1 MKFSNSIEKFLT
13 KKKFTLIHLESV
25 TSTMSEIKK
34 YLDGENNICMIA
46 DLQTEGVG
54 RRGNKWVSPKGN
66 IYISF
71 LFKFN
76 LSIEQHFLLSAVTV
90 NSIAS
95 LISRYV
101 KEKINIK
108 WPNDILI
115 NNNKIAGIMTE
126 IVELNNIKY
135 ILIGA
140 GINVSSSPKIYE
152 YPTCCLND
160 YEVNIKYEEF
170 LFEMIKSFFDEYEV
184 IVYKK
189 YNQVLEKFRKR
200 MMYLG
205 SFVDIL
211 YPDGNLQN
219 IYLKDINY
227 DGSLLVEN
235 KGIEEKI
242 FSGRII
248 SDIN

>member
-1 MKFSNSIEKFLT
+1 VKFSNSIEKFLT

-34 YLDGENNICMIA
+34 YLDRENNICMIA

-71 LFKFN
+71 LFKYN

-170 LFEMIKSFFDEYEV
+170 LFEVIKSFFDEYEL
-184 IVYKK
+184 IFYKK

>member
-1 MKFSNSIEKFLT
+1 VKFSNSIEKFLT

-71 LFKFN
+71 LFKYN

-170 LFEMIKSFFDEYEV
+170 LFEMIKSFFDEYEL
-184 IVYKK
+184 IFYKK

>member
-1 MKFSNSIEKFLT
+1 VKFSNSIEKFLT
-13 KKKFTLIHLESV
+13 KKNFTLIHLESV

-71 LFKFN
+71 LFKYN

-170 LFEMIKSFFDEYEV
+170 LFEVIKSFFDEYEL
-184 IVYKK
+184 IFYKK

>member
-1 MKFSNSIEKFLT
+1 MEFSNSIKKFLT

-71 LFKFN
+71 LFKYN

-140 GINVSSSPKIYE
+140 GINVSLSPKIYE

-170 LFEMIKSFFDEYEV
+170 LFEMIKSYFDEYEM
-184 IVYKK
+184 IIHKK

-200 MMYLG
+200 MMFLG
-205 SFVDIL
+205 SYVDIL
-211 YPDGNLQN
+211 FPDGSLQN
-219 IYLKDINY
+219 LYLKDINY
-227 DGSLLVEN
+227 DGSLLVDN

-242 FSGRII
+242 FSARII

>member
-71 LFKFN
+71 LFKYD

-170 LFEMIKSFFDEYEV
+170 LFEMIKSFFDEYEL
-184 IVYKK
+184 IFYKK

>member
-71 LFKFN
+71 LFKYN

-170 LFEMIKSFFDEYEV
+170 LFEMIKSFFDEYEL
-184 IVYKK
+184 IFYKK

>member
-13 KKKFTLIHLESV
+13 KKNFTLIHLESV
-25 TSTMSEIKK
+25 TSTMNEIKK
-34 YLDGENNICMIA
+34 YLGGEKNICMIA
-46 DLQTEGVG
+46 DQQTKGIG

-71 LFKFN
+71 LFKYD
-76 LSIEQHFLLSAVTV
+76 LSIEQHFLLSAVTA
-90 NSIAS
+90 NSIAI
-95 LISRYV
+95 LIKRYV

-170 LFEMIKSFFDEYEV
+170 LFEMIKSFFDEYEM